1 MRLKI
6 KISTYEVD
14 ANQNMEILANMEDFY
29 AMLDMINP
37 AIIDNYMKNKN
48 KA

>member
-6 KISTYEVD
+6 KISTYEID
-14 ANQNMEILANMEDFY
+14 AEHNMVILANMEDFY
-29 AMLDMINP
+29 DMLDKINP
-37 AIIDNYMKNKN
+37 VIIDNYIKHKD

>member
-14 ANQNMEILANMEDFY
+14 ADQNMEILANMEDFY
-29 AMLDMINP
+29 AMLDRINP

>member
-1 MRLKI
+1 MRIKI
-6 KISTYEVD
+6 KINTYEVD
-14 ANQNMEILANMEDFY
+14 AEHNMVILANMEDFY
-29 AMLDMINP
+29 EMLDRINP

>member
-6 KISTYEVD
+6 KINTYEVD
-14 ANQNMEILANMEDFY
+14 AEHNMVMLANMEDFY
-29 AMLDMINP
+29 DMLDRINP
-37 AIIDNYMKNKN
+37 VIIDNYIKNKN

>member
-6 KISTYEVD
+6 KISTYEID
-14 ANQNMEILANMEDFY
+14 AEHNMVMLANMEDFY
-29 AMLDMINP
+29 DMLDRINP
-37 AIIDNYMKNKN
+37 VIIDNYINKN

>member
-6 KISTYEVD
+6 KINTYEVD
-14 ANQNMEILANMEDFY
+14 TEHNMVILANMEDFY
-29 AMLDMINP
+29 DMLDNVNP
-37 AIIDNYMKNKN
+37 VIIENYIKNKN

>member
-6 KISTYEVD
+6 KINTYEVD
-14 ANQNMEILANMEDFY
+14 AEHNMVILANMEDFY
-29 AMLDMINP
+29 AMLDRVNP
-37 AIIDNYMKNKN
+37 VIIENYIKNKT

>member
-6 KISTYEVD
+6 KISTYKVD
-14 ANQNMEILANMEDFY
+14 ADQNMEILANMEDFY
-29 AMLDMINP
+29 AMLDNVNP
-37 AIIDNYMKNKN
+37 VIIENYIKNKN

>member
-14 ANQNMEILANMEDFY
+14 ADQNMEILANMEDFY
-29 AMLDMINP
+29 DMLDNVNP
-37 AIIDNYMKNKN
+37 VIIENYIKNKN

>member
-6 KISTYEVD
+6 KISTYEID
-14 ANQNMEILANMEDFY
+14 AEQNMVILANMEDFY
-29 AMLDMINP
+29 DMLDNVNP
-37 AIIDNYMKNKN
+37 VIIENYIKNKN